1 VAQNDLLVVVEDV
14 SVTTPDMKNARAG
27 ALKRAEKKAVSLVR
41 GHFKKIKRSTK
52 KRGTKKKRR
61 R

>member
-1 VAQNDLLVVVEDV
+1 
-14 SVTTPDMKNARAG
+14 MKNVRAG

-52 KRGTKKKRR
+52 KRGTKKRR
-61 R
+61 SGRKVKGKGFWSGMTF